1 MDESDDDFVELVK
14 RGPRP
19 TAEAGGR
26 RCKSV
31 SWDTPV
37 SFPTRAK
44 LKEKQ
49 ALSSEPNCASRS
61 KSCSDGNPASHQAE
75 GPGSQVP
82 NPPAPPCSHPVQQ
95 PCEDTPGRTN
105 PNATQLLGTA
115 RVRDGFTG
123 IFFGRRSSRSQT
135 RMASRLGVKERVLG
149 NMQKFRRKEPERLR
163 HATDE
168 DTRSTPALQEDGK
181 REVASSHDPRQGSGG
196 EQHHLPSVSLPVT
209 FTSDEYQQH
218 APSDASLPGELQRE
232 MRAAAVY
239 TLEDNGLFFC
249 LICQKDLS
257 NMNSVRRT
265 QHINRCLDE
274 GEQRAA
280 AASSA
285 IVPLVPECPICGKR
299 FKTLKGRVSHLK
311 RCASELEVPPQL
323 LLQAVQRQNS
333 QPPESSGP
341 HAGVQPGRA
350 KRKASTREKQATKK
364 YRQQVDEE
372 TMVAMALSASLLEQ
386 ERREGAELTASL
398 QAQNFSLPKTVPPAD
413 RKCQKKKKAGPSL
426 LLTQDPEL
434 TLKRVQDRLSL
445 LLSAER
451 EECPTPPL
459 PASTFTPGGV
469 LKRVWHVQPGTAEQD
484 SLWCRSAL
492 SRTGEGD
499 AVLFYTSDL
508 VPPIVPW
515 KPQQEKAQAGEESPL
530 PSAAPTRSSPGL
542 ASPHSSAEDRFAAGS
557 EQEHTFF
564 DLMDLAG
571 EGLTLTQWES
581 GVNAQEGSEGSGSEG
596 NNCPIVPS
604 GFVPAQSE
612 GGCANS
618 LQSGL
623 RKLAADLGTM
633 VNNPHLSDVQFQL
646 DSGEVVYAHQ
656 FILYARS
663 PRLVQ
668 TVHSEGFLVGEDN
681 DAETRRLLL
690 PDVTAQAVL
699 SFLHYL
705 YDTSISLS
713 PAVLPDLRAL
723 AKRFAVSELDEMCRT
738 YSAGAEP
745 HGEDSEDDPFAGV
758 KDEDYGIREDHL
770 QDLLRSMWMD
780 EVEESAFLTPAAED
794 DGADEADERVGD
806 EELDEL
812 YQFAATQ
819 RTSLKNIETSGR
831 LGRENGSAGT
841 EGEAD
846 TSGESE
852 QSVEG
857 PRTASVPAE
866 DPVTGNEMASALRS
880 LSKPLETPWKG
891 GAFQL
896 NRSLESDVNCNSSD
910 CLFSETDVPVD
921 LEPDVDLQPD
931 VDPEAGVSSAG
942 RSSSRKGSIRSN
954 FSDHCS
960 ITRISPTCDAES
972 PSACV
977 SFPNLPVVGLSPLEV
992 NERSAQA
999 ECSASPPR
1007 PTHRETLGDVS
1018 ATPCGQ
1024 PLGFP
1029 GVARDLADLKS
1040 PGSLQGEWPSEPKAA
1055 SVSASLS
1062 LSPPGTCEG
1071 QQCDLAS
1078 PISINSSP
1086 SAAENRSND
1095 VVVVIDSD
1103 EEVGIVQSE
1112 IMRPSSQSVPLAPDP
1127 STAGKS
1133 DVLSVSKAD
1142 CRTAGLPSKRWA
1154 ESRRTC
1160 VPELL
1165 GVARQH
1171 GQGSQDVNSESELT
1185 LRLSSDGE
1193 QNQPDLKAELSW
1205 LVPATPLPAG
1215 TACSSTQTQQPVLE
1229 NQTVKRG
1236 MLCEDPVN
1244 QESTRLK
1251 TNSVGEEVTV
1261 TATPEKTAFRGVQ
1274 EASPASELDCFVEG
1288 SFNDQSFSD
1297 SPPFTPFPLTQTSD
1311 CVVELE
1317 SDAGCSPSARPEA
1330 ALSVSLSSEE
1340 KETTDTSVLEIMDVE
1355 EKITARAEHFE
1366 DEPPLPFD
1374 NDFWPSE
1381 GSPCLEDENPSI
1393 GEASPRETATRVTSW
1408 EETYPVANGQNKNST
1423 PLPKESNP
1431 TPSFASA
1438 EEPGGRDPESAL
1450 SRRQDPSSLDSKLWD
1465 DWEEE
1470 DELPEAR
1477 HGLSQKLPATE
1488 SNRRILEHNI
1498 AVPIGGRRAH
1508 QQTAPITPEP
1518 PYSTMV
1524 TPCLKREL
1532 SRFGVRPMPK
1542 RKMILKLKEIYD
1554 YTHQTVQPDTT
1565 RISSQ
1570 KTKPVQLNKPGTSS
1584 VDQPK
1589 TVPSRTKGLKHSST
1603 SVAKGC
1609 KKDSKGRLKA
1619 TSKKKKGSVVP
1630 DRLGPEARPP
1640 VTSEAENQLSLSQSS
1655 SSSAA
1660 SGSSYQSERMSAGEF
1675 DDVFS
1680 ADSDAEEEFGITP
1693 SQAVVREA
1701 DTNKSIRQFILSNSS
1716 LYSDILQYKPF
1727 ELSDFHQQLRD
1738 SGIKVS
1744 KSRLV
1749 DFLDAQCITFTT
1761 ARARKE
1767 LTQRRKLGAAKCGR
1781 KKASHSKK
1789 REQGWKMQLSDGVKA
1804 SG

>member
-14 RGPRP
+14 RAPRH
-19 TAEAGGR
+19 TAEAGDR

-31 SWDTPV
+31 SWDPPV
-37 SFPTRAK
+37 SFPARAK
-44 LKEKQ
+44 LKQKQ
-49 ALSSEPNCASRS
+49 APSSEPNRS
-61 KSCSDGNPASHQAE
+61 SDGNP
-75 GPGSQVP
+75 GSQQAGGPESQGP
-82 NPPAPPCSHPVQQ
+82 NPQAAPCSRLGQLT
-95 PCEDTPGRTN
+95 CGDSPGPTN
-105 PNATQLLGTA
+105 PNAAQLRGA
-115 RVRDGFTG
+115 SGVRDGFTG

-135 RMASRLGVKERVLG
+135 RTARQLGVKERVLG

-181 REVASSHDPRQGSGG
+181 REVAGSHNPHQGSGG
-196 EQHHLPSVSLPVT
+196 EQHHLPSVSLPVK
-209 FTSDEYQQH
+209 FTSGEWQQH
-218 APSDASLPGELQRE
+218 AASDVSSPRELQKE
-232 MRAAAVY
+232 IRAAAVY

-280 AASSA
+280 EATST
-285 IVPLVPECPICGKR
+285 IVPPVPECPICGKR

-311 RCASELEVPPQL
+311 RCASEMEVPPQL

-333 QPPESSGP
+333 QPPENSAP
-341 HAGVQPGRA
+341 RAGASVQPGRS
-350 KRKASTREKQATKK
+350 KRKGSSREKQVTKRC
-364 YRQQVDEE
+364 RQQVDEE

-386 ERREGAELTASL
+386 ERRQEAELTASL
-398 QAQNFSLPKTVPPAD
+398 QAQNFNLPKTVPPAD
-413 RKCQKKKKAGPSL
+413 RKGQKKKKTGPSL
-426 LLTQDPEL
+426 LLMQDPEL

-445 LLSAER
+445 LLSEER

-469 LKRVWHVQPGTAEQD
+469 LKRIWHVQPGTAEQD

-499 AVLFYTSDL
+499 TALFYTSDL
-508 VPPIVPW
+508 VPPIIPW
-515 KPQQEKAQAGEESPL
+515 KPQQEKARAREESLL
-530 PSAAPTRSSPGL
+530 PSAVSTEAITRPTPGL
-542 ASPHSSAEDRFAAGS
+542 ASPHSSAEDKFAAGS
-557 EQEHTFF
+557 EQERTFF

-571 EGLTLTQWES
+571 EGLTLTQWQSE
-581 GVNAQEGSEGSGSEG
+581 VNTEEGSEGSGSEG

-623 RKLAADLGTM
+623 RKLAADLGAM
-633 VNNPHLSDVQFQL
+633 VNNPHLSDVQLQL

-668 TVHSEGFLVGEDN
+668 SVHSEGFLVEEDN
-681 DAETRRLLL
+681 TTETRRLLL
-690 PDVTAQAVL
+690 PDVTVQAVL
-699 SFLHYL
+699 SFLRYL
-705 YDTSISLS
+705 YNASVSLS

-745 HGEDSEDDPFAGV
+745 HGEDSENDPFAGV

-780 EVEESAFLTPAAED
+780 EVEEQAFLTPAAED
-794 DGADEADERVGD
+794 DGADKADERVGD

-819 RTSLKNIETSGR
+819 RTSLKNIQTSGR
-831 LGRENGSAGT
+831 LSLENDSAETG
-841 EGEAD
+841 GEVD

-852 QSVEG
+852 PSVEE
-857 PRTASVPAE
+857 PRTASLPDE
-866 DPVTGNEMASALRS
+866 DSVTGSEMASDLQS
-880 LSKPLETPWKG
+880 LSKPLETSWKG
-891 GAFQL
+891 KAFQL
-896 NRSLESDVNCNSSD
+896 NCSLESDANCNASV
-910 CLFSETDVPVD
+910 CLFSETDVSVH
-921 LEPDVDLQPD
+921 LQQDVNL
-931 VDPEAGVSSAG
+931 EAGA
-942 RSSSRKGSIRSN
+942 SSRKSSIRSN
-954 FSDHCS
+954 FSDHCI

-972 PSACV
+972 PSACL
-977 SFPNLPVVGLSPLEV
+977 SFPDLPVVGLSPLEV
-992 NERSAQA
+992 NERSTQA
-999 ECSASPPR
+999 EGSASPPR
-1007 PTHRETLGDVS
+1007 PTHHETVGNVS

-1024 PLGFP
+1024 LPGFP
-1029 GVARDLADLKS
+1029 GVAQDLASLRS
-1040 PGSLQGEWPSEPKAA
+1040 PGSLQGDWPSKPKAA
-1055 SVSASLS
+1055 SLSASLS
-1062 LSPPGTCEG
+1062 FSPGTCER

-1078 PISINSSP
+1078 PISINSSL

-1103 EEVGIVQSE
+1103 EEVGIIQSE
-1112 IMRPSSQSVPLAPDP
+1112 AVRPSSQSVPLSPAPEADP
-1127 STAGKS
+1127 SAAGKS
-1133 DVLSVSKAD
+1133 DVLSAPKAEQQN
-1142 CRTAGLPSKRWA
+1142 CRTAGQHWG
-1154 ESRRTC
+1154 ESQRAR

-1165 GVARQH
+1165 GVAKEH
-1171 GQGSQDVNSESELT
+1171 GQGSQDGNIGSELT

-1193 QNQPDLKAELSW
+1193 QNQPDLDAEHSW
-1205 LVPATPLPAG
+1205 LVSATPLPAG
-1215 TACSSTQTQQPVLE
+1215 TACSSTQTEQTFSE

-1236 MLCEDPVN
+1236 MLYEDPVN

-1251 TNSVGEEVTV
+1251 TNSVGEELTV
-1261 TATPEKTAFRGVQ
+1261 TATPEKNAFRRVQ
-1274 EASPASELDCFVEG
+1274 EASPASELDCFAES
-1288 SFNDQSFSD
+1288 SFNNRSLSD
-1297 SPPFTPFPLTQTSD
+1297 SPPLTPFPLTQTSD
-1311 CVVELE
+1311 CV
-1317 SDAGCSPSARPEA
+1317 GCTPSAPPESS
-1330 ALSVSLSSEE
+1330 LSASLSSEE
-1340 KETTDTSVLEIMDVE
+1340 KETTDTSVLEIVDTE
-1355 EKITARAEHFE
+1355 EKTTTQAEHFE
-1366 DEPPLPFD
+1366 DEPPMPFD

-1381 GSPCLEDENPSI
+1381 SSPSI
-1393 GEASPRETATRVTSW
+1393 EEASASGTATRVMNW
-1408 EETYPVANGQNKNST
+1408 EETYPIANRQNKNST
-1423 PLPKESNP
+1423 PLPEKSNP
-1431 TPSFASA
+1431 TPSFPSA
-1438 EEPGGRDPESAL
+1438 EELSARDPEDAL
-1450 SRRQDPSSLDSKLWD
+1450 SRRQDPSSLDSKIWD
-1465 DWEEE
+1465 DWEEA
-1470 DELPEAR
+1470 DLLPEVQR
-1477 HGLSQKLPATE
+1477 GLSQKLSVTE
-1488 SNRRILEHNI
+1488 SHRRTLEHNI
-1498 AVPIGGRRAH
+1498 AVPVGGRRTH
-1508 QQTAPITPEP
+1508 HQTAPVTPEP
-1518 PYSTMV
+1518 PYSTMA

-1532 SRFGVRPMPK
+1532 SKFGVRPMPK

-1565 RISSQ
+1565 QISSSL
-1570 KTKPVQLNKPGTSS
+1570 KTKPVQLSKPGISS
-1584 VDQPK
+1584 AAQPK
-1589 TVPSRTKGLKHSST
+1589 TVPSRTKGLKRSST

-1609 KKDSKGRLKA
+1609 KKDSKGRVKA
-1619 TSKKKKGSVVP
+1619 TSKKKGSGVP
-1630 DRLGPEARPP
+1630 DGLRPEAKLP
-1640 VTSEAENQLSLSQSS
+1640 VTSEVENQLSSSQSS
-1655 SSSAA
+1655 SSSAV
-1660 SGSSYQSERMSAGEF
+1660 SSCLSERVSAGEF

-1693 SQAVVREA
+1693 SQAVVHEA
-1701 DTNKSIRQFILSNSS
+1701 DTNKAIRQFILSNPS

-1744 KSRLV
+1744 KSKLV

-1767 LTQRRKLGAAKCGR
+1767 LIQRKKLGAARGQ
-1781 KKASHSKK
+1781 KKAGHSKK
-1789 REQGWKMQLSDGVKA
+1789 REQGWKMQLSAGVKA
-1804 SG
+1804 SE